1 MAEYNQWCVDTYRS
15 GRCFTGELRFK
26 TFCKTI
32 KSDPALG
39 ISLEGLVEL
48 YCKSDQQSRGSSA
61 LASASAGPAVV
72 CLSPSPSLAPLLGVR
87 LCACSVSLCL
97 SVSLSLSL
105 SLTSPPPPYPPSHSL
120 LCRKSH
126 QLLPPLSHTNPP
138 TPLP

>member
-72 CLSPSPSLAPLLGVR
+72 CLLPPSPSLAACLGVR
-87 LCACSVSLCL
+87 YVRALSLFVCL
-97 SVSLSLSL
+97 FLSLSLSL
-105 SLTSPPPPYPPSHSL
+105 SLSPPPPPLPPSS
-120 LCRKSH
+120 
-126 QLLPPLSHTNPP
+126 
-138 TPLP
+138 PLP